1 MTRKYLA
8 LAILMMSTAL
18 ISLSGCTQPERQS
31 VQPFSRF
38 TSDTHQISRL
48 AVIAVPQRGFLST
61 EAENL
66 AMQAVSRKG
75 YLIVSRSD
83 LQEVLRERH
92 IQQSAFMDRATAVT
106 MRKLLNVDGLL
117 VLQAKKIEMGRMQ
130 HGGQYLMSMTLVGRL
145 IDTEHGDVIW
155 IRKVELK
162 PKGLAG
168 LLRSLPEQI
177 LVGGH
182 SDPVPR
188 LISRMMAHFPAAQNR
203 AVAAHGPAQSRARA
217 LAGAPVSGATVA
229 PMSDPRLQLTSQDL
243 LYAATALRAQAV
255 RSAEDAARPEY
266 GSTREVFARSAASQ
280 RKLAEKFQRIG
291 EELGPRA
298 EK

>member
-8 LAILMMSTAL
+8 LAILMMFTAL

-38 TSDTHQISRL
+38 PSDTHQTSRL

-61 EAENL
+61 EAEKF
-66 AMQAVSRKG
+66 AMQALSRKG

-83 LQEVLRERH
+83 LQEVLREQH
-92 IQQSAFMDRATAVT
+92 MQQSAFMDRATAVT

-117 VLQAKKIEMGRMQ
+117 VLQAKNIETGRMQ
-130 HGGQYLMSMTLVGRL
+130 HGGQYLISMTLVGRL

-155 IRKVELK
+155 IRKIELK

-188 LISRMMAHFPAAQNR
+188 LISRMMAHFPAAQIR
-203 AVAAHGPAQSRARA
+203 AVAAHGPTQSRA
-217 LAGAPVSGATVA
+217 
-229 PMSDPRLQLTSQDL
+229 
-243 LYAATALRAQAV
+243 
-255 RSAEDAARPEY
+255 
-266 GSTREVFARSAASQ
+266 
-280 RKLAEKFQRIG
+280 
-291 EELGPRA
+291 
-298 EK
+298 